1 MYVQVVIFD
10 DAAMLP
16 IYVVKTAQPQRVPPA
31 GSYGSGHAYHPHLM
45 HLAGHGYGAAAKE
58 PLKGLEAQVGPR
70 PATDVAP
77 APAFADHHAY
87 LMHLAGRGRGK
98 TTYSAPAAHVA
109 AALRVAAAG
118 DALGSGR
125 GRGGGRSRGGGGGG
139 GGGGRGGRGGR
150 GGGGFSD
157 HGGAVT
163 QQDDAADAA
172 LQEALRRSITER

>member
-1 MYVQVVIFD
+1 MHVQVVIFD
-10 DAAMLP
+10 EAAMLP
-16 IYVVKTAQPQRVPPA
+16 IYVVKTAQPPRP
-31 GSYGSGHAYHPHLM
+31 HDLYHQH
-45 HLAGHGYGAAAKE
+45 GAAAKE

-70 PATDVAP
+70 PATYGAPAP
-77 APAFADHHAY
+77 APAFPDHHAY

-98 TTYSAPAAHVA
+98 KTYSAPAAHVA

-150 GGGGFSD
+150 GGGGFSG

>member
-58 PLKGLEAQVGPR
+58 PLKGLEAQVGRARPR
-70 PATDVAP
+70 QD
-77 APAFADHHAY
+77 
-87 LMHLAGRGRGK
+87 LAGRGRGK

>member
-31 GSYGSGHAYHPHLM
+31 GSYHPHHAYHV
-45 HLAGHGYGAAAKE
+45 GHGYGAAAKE

-70 PATDVAP
+70 PAP

-98 TTYSAPAAHVA
+98 TTYSAPAARAA

-150 GGGGFSD
+150 GGGGFSG